1 MTELVET
8 PDYIDPEALQ
18 GFLDMRKAKGK
29 RFALTT
35 KRAMT
40 LLLNK
45 LEQAHNDGYDVNAML
60 DEATVNNWQSVYAKP
75 HHKKVHLEESTE
87 QKVINRLAEL
97 SDTSWAH

>member
-45 LEQAHNDGYDVNAML
+45 LEAAHNDGYDVNAML
-60 DEATVNNWQSVYAKP
+60 DEATVNNWQSVYPRP
-75 HHKKVHLEESTE
+75 HHKLVHLEETPD
-87 QKVINRLAEL
+87 QKLQNRLAEL
-97 SDTSWAH
+97 ADKSWAH